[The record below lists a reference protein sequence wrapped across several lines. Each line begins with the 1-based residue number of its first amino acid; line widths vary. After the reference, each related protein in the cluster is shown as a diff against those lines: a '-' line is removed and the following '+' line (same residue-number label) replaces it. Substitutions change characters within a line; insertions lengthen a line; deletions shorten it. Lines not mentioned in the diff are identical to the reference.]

1 MARVHELRGG
11 QQADLAVAAYVEN
24 LLSIRRISHERHRT
38 LPNRPTSAPRGATMN
53 RMHAILTVSGVDHTG
68 IIAAVATALAEE
80 NVNILDVSQT
90 LTSGYF
96 TMILRVK
103 YSEDDITIAGIRA
116 KMNQVAESTQQVINV
131 QSEDLFTAMNEV

>member
-1 MARVHELRGG
+1 
-11 QQADLAVAAYVEN
+11 
-24 LLSIRRISHERHRT
+24 
-38 LPNRPTSAPRGATMN
+38 MN

-68 IIAAVATALAEE
+68 IIAAVATALAVE